1 MNEEVEFLNFV
12 QKNSQMGVD
21 SIKQLIDIANDENF
35 KAMLESQY
43 REYRKISENA
53 REIMQKYDSD
63 SESNNMLQKVQTYLM
78 VSIKTLLDKSPDN
91 IAGMLMQGSVMGIIQ
106 IIRRLKQ
113 YDGRIEPNILDLG
126 KKLLHIE
133 ERNLEECKK
142 YLGQE

>member
-35 KAMLESQY
+35 KNMLESQY
-43 REYRKISENA
+43 SEYKKISESA
-53 REIMQKYDSD
+53 REIMKKYDSD
-63 SESNNMLQKVQTYLM
+63 LGDTNMLQKVQTYLM
-78 VSIKTLLDKSPDN
+78 VGIKTLLDKSPNN

-113 YDGRIEPNILDLG
+113 YEGRIEQSVLDLG
-126 KKLLHIE
+126 KKLLTIE

>member
-43 REYRKISENA
+43 REYKKISENA
-53 REIMQKYDSD
+53 QEIMKKYDGD